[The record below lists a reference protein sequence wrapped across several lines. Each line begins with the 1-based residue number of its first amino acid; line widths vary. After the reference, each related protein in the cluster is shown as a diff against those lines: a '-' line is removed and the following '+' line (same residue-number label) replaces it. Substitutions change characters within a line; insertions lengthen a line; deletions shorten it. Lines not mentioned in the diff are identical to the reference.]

1 MQYVNDDMDE
11 LFRRAAE
18 NYPLDTS
25 GANWNKVLALM
36 EGETGEKTVSEKK
49 QNNNRRFLWLLLL
62 LPLGLV
68 CNHLYTPGF
77 LNSNSEQSAG
87 ETEAKGAIKGSISE
101 SLNSDSKVIPVE
113 DQASEGHSVKEGTAL
128 PTKQNGSLNKDLVFS
143 GVQVDKAKHGANAAQ
158 SRKSFKTSYT
168 YPDGR
173 ESFNQL
179 TGETKKIDKDVSG
192 DAALYD
198 RAYVYSISDR
208 ERELNPNTIAA
219 DRIATSPFDR
229 SSIEGK
235 IVDISVLKPKRFYVG
250 LMAGLDATTI
260 KLQKIENAGFSYG
273 VLAGYELNRKWSIEA
288 GAYLE
293 RKYYYSDGKY
303 FNTSKIYM
311 PANSRISE
319 VSGNCKM
326 IEVPISARYVFSS
339 QKGSKWFSTLGLS
352 SYFMTQENYT
362 YDYYYGTVGPV
373 SHKKQYTNGSTNIF
387 SNISLS
393 AGYIRPLGN
402 FADLRIEP
410 YFKVPMS
417 GLGVGSLPLF
427 SMGLQ
432 VGITRKF

>member
-49 QNNNRRFLWLLLL
+49 QNDKRRFLWLLLL
-62 LPLGLV
+62 LPLGFV
-68 CNHLYTPGF
+68 CNQFYTPGF
-77 LNSNSEQSAG
+77 LNSNSEQRAG
-87 ETEAKGAIKGSISE
+87 LKETGEAIKKSTSE
-101 SLNSDSKVIPVE
+101 RLNTDSKAGPMT
-113 DQASEGHSVKEGTAL
+113 DKTSGDHSIKEGTAL
-128 PTKQNGSLNKDLVFS
+128 PTKQNGSIDRDLVS
-143 GVQVDKAKHGANAAQ
+143 AGVQKDKATNGANAIQ
-158 SRKSFKTSYT
+158 SRKLVKTSHPYT
-168 YPDGR
+168 DGR
-173 ESFNQL
+173 ESFNQP
-179 TGETKKIDKDVSG
+179 TGETKVTDKDVSG
-192 DAALYD
+192 DAGLYY
-198 RAYVYSISDR
+198 RTFVYSIANR
-208 ERELNPNTIAA
+208 ERELKPNTIAA
-219 DRIATSPFDR
+219 NRIATSPFDV

-235 IVDISVLKPKRFYVG
+235 IVDISVLKPKRFYAG
-250 LMAGLDATTI
+250 LMGGVDATTI

-273 VLAGYELNRKWSIEA
+273 VLAGYQLNKKWSIEA

-326 IEVPISARYVFSS
+326 IEVPISARYLFSS
-339 QKGSKWFSTLGLS
+339 HKGSKWFSTLGLS
-352 SYFMTQENYT
+352 SYFMTEENYT

-373 SHKKQYTNGSTNIF
+373 SHKKQYTNGSTNLF
-387 SNISLS
+387 SNVSLS
-393 AGYIRPLGN
+393 AGYIHPLGN

-432 VGITRKF
+432 VGVTKKF